1 MEATAIGEVMETIL
15 YTERYEFPNSS
26 FADVVY
32 VDTIDRAV
40 YFHQTD
46 GRTLHYSIGEQDNP
60 DIYHLADLL
69 EDYSASGASLGAFY
83 NAYFKNGNFVSVKY
97 QGHTYYPKFEQ
108 RKSAPQAS
116 DTLTTTAGSTTWKS
130 STSSPWISVSTP
142 AQPVGNLTSNIPLQH
157 VEVTVREERQDDT
170 FVLSVSFTAPRENGS
185 LSGLA
190 QAQAMVDTL
199 RNAGFDITFDSLD
212 NNF

>member
-1 MEATAIGEVMETIL
+1 METIL

-46 GRTLHYSIGEQDNP
+46 GRTLHYSIGEQDSP

-69 EDYSASGASLGAFY
+69 EDYSAGGASLGAFY
-83 NAYFKNGNFVSVKY
+83 NTYFKNGNFVAARY
-97 QGHTYYPKFEQ
+97 LGHIYCPRFEQ
-108 RKSAPQAS
+108 RKTAPQAS
-116 DTLTTTAGSTTWKS
+116 DTPTTT
-130 STSSPWISVSTP
+130 IP
-142 AQPVGNLTSNIPLQH
+142 AQPVGNVASDTPLQH
-157 VEVTVREERQDDT
+157 VEVTTRQGREDDT
-170 FVLSVSFTAPRENGS
+170 FVLSVSFTAPRANGS

-190 QAQAMVDTL
+190 QAQAMVDAL
-199 RNAGFDITFDSLD
+199 RNAGFDVTFDSLD
-212 NNF
+212 NTF